1 MITIVLTRVRRK
13 RLSEKAKS
21 RIAWA
26 LFVLAVLFVIVV
38 LGSIAILVHMGAN

>member
-1 MITIVLTRVRRK
+1 MIIIVPTNGRK
-13 RLSEKAKS
+13 RRLSEKAKS

-38 LGSIAILVHMGAN
+38 LGSIAILVHMGSD